1 MTRLV
6 PRLPA
11 LLVCAGIG
19 AAAGWLAHEQWGGPI
34 DEGPR
39 GGAGGVSGGVGQR
52 LEARLELLGHG
63 AWYGFTV
70 DRPGTLR
77 FTVDLPEGV
86 TSTLLWGRL
95 GAPAPGE
102 PPHLPEPAA
111 TERIAIAGPM
121 QTPLTRRPI
130 ALGPHVLFVEQP
142 ALAMGE
148 MRLPAR
154 VLIELLPD
162 APKRPDPPR

>member
-1 MTRLV
+1 MPRSGL
-6 PRLPA
+6 RLPV
-11 LLVCAGIG
+11 LLACLAIG
-19 AAAGWLAHEQWGGPI
+19 AAAGWLAHGQWGGRADP
-34 DEGPR
+34 
-39 GGAGGVSGGVGQR
+39 GGTVCPDGQR

-77 FTVDLPEGV
+77 FTVDLPVGV
-86 TSTLLWGRL
+86 ATTLLWGRI
-95 GAPAPGE
+95 GTPPPGE
-102 PPHLPEPAA
+102 PAHLPDPAA

-121 QTPLTRRPI
+121 PTPLTRRPI

-142 ALAMGE
+142 PLAMGE
-148 MRLPAR
+148 MHLPAH

-162 APKRPDPPR
+162 AQECREPPR